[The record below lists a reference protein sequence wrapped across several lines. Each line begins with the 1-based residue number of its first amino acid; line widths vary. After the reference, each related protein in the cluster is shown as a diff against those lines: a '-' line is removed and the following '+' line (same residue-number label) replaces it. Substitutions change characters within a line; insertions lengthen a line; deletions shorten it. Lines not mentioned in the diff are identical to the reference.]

1 MTVNPSRNL
10 RVQSFAMVLASG
22 LLLLAAVAWP
32 TSSSSQEAATN
43 DQPLPTRMVIDV
55 TGAERALYRIA
66 VPQLLG
72 NPTAGAEGAEVI
84 RNDLKL
90 VSLFQVLDPKGFLAN
105 LEQEGLTYVEA
116 PWSAVGA
123 QGVVKGQISGGGSS
137 MHIEMRFYE
146 VARGANPVLQKTY
159 NGGQGQLRGF
169 MHDFANEIL
178 RVLTG
183 KAGSFGTRLLFARK
197 GGAGRKD
204 IYIADFDGKNEG
216 RVSKG
221 KGIAVLPS
229 FGMGKIWYSMVTELG
244 TFITNTAAAERPV
257 INADGINM
265 GVSVCGSRAYF
276 SSTRDGNSEIYSSNL
291 DGSGVTRLTN
301 NPAIDVSPTCGP
313 GNQIAFVSARHGGP
327 QVFLMSTN
335 GGDPKRITYKGSHN
349 QTPAFCRDANNPMVA
364 FSGRDGGGWD
374 IFTVSLKTGA
384 YTRLTQGQGVNQDP
398 AFSPDCRMVAFASS
412 RGGIFL
418 SNPEG
423 LNQNLVIKGSAST
436 VRWGQSVPKP

>member
-1 MTVNPSRNL
+1 MTVTPSRQL
-10 RVQSFAMVLASG
+10 RVQSFAMMLASA
-22 LLLLAAVAWP
+22 LLLLAAVVWP
-32 TSSSSQEAATN
+32 TSLQSQEAAAATN

-66 VPQLLG
+66 IPNLLG
-72 NPTAGAEGAEVI
+72 NQAAGTEGAEVI
-84 RNDLKL
+84 RNDLRL
-90 VSLFQVLDPKGFLAN
+90 VSLFQVLDPKGFLAD
-105 LEQEGLTYVEA
+105 LQKEGLGYVEA
-116 PWSAVGA
+116 PWSSVGA
-123 QGVVKGQISGGGSS
+123 QGVVKGQITGSGGS
-137 MHIEMRFYE
+137 MTIDMRLYE
-146 VARGANPVLQKTY
+146 VARGPAPVLQKTY
-159 NGGQGQLRGF
+159 RGGQLRGY

-197 GGAGRKD
+197 GGTGRKD

-229 FGMGKIWYSMVTELG
+229 FGMGKIWYSMVTDLG
-244 TFITNTAAAERPV
+244 TFITNAAAGEKPV
-257 INADGINM
+257 INGDGINM
-265 GVSVCGSRAYF
+265 GISVCGSRAYF

-291 DGSGVTRLTN
+291 DGSGVARLTN

-313 GNQIAFVSARHGGP
+313 GGQIAFVSARHGGP
-327 QVFLMSTN
+327 QVFLMSAT
-335 GGDPKRITYKGSHN
+335 GGEPKRITYKGSHN
-349 QTPAFCRDANNPMVA
+349 QTPAFCRDPNNPMIA

-384 YTRLTQGQGVNQDP
+384 YTRVTQGQGINQDP
-398 AFSPDCRMVAFASS
+398 AFSPDCRMIAFASS

-418 SNPEG
+418 ASPEG
-423 LNQNLVIKGSAST
+423 LNQNKVISGSAST
-436 VRWGQSVPKP
+436 IRWGQSIPKP

>member
-1 MTVNPSRNL
+1 M
-10 RVQSFAMVLASG
+10 MLASA
-22 LLLLAAVAWP
+22 LLMLAAAMWP
-32 TSSSSQEAATN
+32 VPSQSQQAATN

-66 VPQLLG
+66 IPNLLG
-72 NPTAGAEGAEVI
+72 GDQGAATEGAEVI
-84 RNDLKL
+84 RNDLRL

-105 LEQEGLTYVEA
+105 LQQEGLGYVEA
-116 PWSAVGA
+116 PWSSVGA
-123 QGVVKGQISGGGSS
+123 QGVVKGQIAGGS
-137 MHIEMRFYE
+137 IEMRFYE
-146 VARGANPVLQKTY
+146 VARGQTPVLQKTY
-159 NGGQGQLRGF
+159 RGGAGQLRAF

-216 RVSKG
+216 RISKG
-221 KGIAVLPS
+221 RGIAVLPS

-244 TFITNTAAAERPV
+244 TFITNTAAGEKPV
-257 INADGINM
+257 ITGDGINM
-265 GVSVCGSRAYF
+265 GISVCGSRAYF

-291 DGSGVTRLTN
+291 DGGGVTRLTN

-313 GNQIAFVSARHGGP
+313 GGQIAFVSARHGGP
-327 QVFLMSTN
+327 QVFLMSAT
-335 GGDPKRITYKGSHN
+335 GGEPKRITFKGSHN
-349 QTPAFCRDANNPMVA
+349 QTPAFCRDAATPMIA

-384 YTRLTQGQGVNQDP
+384 YTRITQGQGVNQDP
-398 AFSPDCRMVAFASS
+398 AFSPDCRMIAFASS
-412 RGGIFL
+412 RGGIFI

-423 LNQNLVIKGSAST
+423 LNQNKVISGSAST
-436 VRWGQSVPKP
+436 IRWGQSIPKP

>member
-1 MTVNPSRNL
+1 MIVYSSRNL
-10 RVQSFAMVLASG
+10 RVQSFAMMLASA

-32 TSSSSQEAATN
+32 TSSQSQEAATN

-66 VPQLLG
+66 IPNLLG
-72 NPTAGAEGAEVI
+72 GNQAAGAEGAEVI
-84 RNDLKL
+84 RNDLRL

-105 LEQEGLTYVEA
+105 LQQEGLGYVEA
-116 PWSAVGA
+116 PWSSVGA
-123 QGVVKGQISGGGSS
+123 QGVVKGQINGGS
-137 MHIEMRFYE
+137 IEMRFYE
-146 VARGANPVLQKTY
+146 VARGQTAVLQKTY
-159 NGGQGQLRGF
+159 SGGAGNLRPV

-204 IYIADFDGKNEG
+204 IYIADFDGRNEG
-216 RVSKG
+216 RISKG

-229 FGMGKIWYSMVTELG
+229 FGMGKIWYSMVTEMG
-244 TFITNTAAAERPV
+244 TFITNTAAGEKPV
-257 INADGINM
+257 ITGEGINM
-265 GVSVCGSRAYF
+265 GISVCGSRAYF

-327 QVFLMSTN
+327 QVFLMSAT
-335 GGDPKRITYKGSHN
+335 GGEPKRITYKGSHN
-349 QTPAFCRDANNPMVA
+349 QTPAFCRDTNNPMIA

-384 YTRLTQGQGVNQDP
+384 YTRITQGQGVNQDP

-412 RGGIFL
+412 RGGIFI

-436 VRWGQSVPKP
+436 IRWGQSIPKL

>member
-1 MTVNPSRNL
+1 MRSQNL
-10 RVQSFAMVLASG
+10 RVQSFAMMLASC
-22 LLLLAAVAWP
+22 LLLIAAAVWP
-32 TSSSSQEAATN
+32 VPSQSQEGAATN

-66 VPQLLG
+66 IPNLLG
-72 NPTAGAEGAEVI
+72 GDQGAATEGAEVI
-84 RNDLKL
+84 RNDLRL

-105 LEQEGLTYVEA
+105 LQQEGLGYVEA
-116 PWSAVGA
+116 PWSSVGA
-123 QGVVKGQISGGGSS
+123 QGVVKGQIAGGA
-137 MHIEMRFYE
+137 IEMRFYE
-146 VARGANPVLQKTY
+146 VARGQTPVLQKTY
-159 NGGQGQLRGF
+159 RGGSGQLRAF

-216 RVSKG
+216 RISKG

-244 TFITNTAAAERPV
+244 TFITNTAAGERPV
-257 INADGINM
+257 ITGDGINM
-265 GVSVCGSRAYF
+265 GISVCGSRAYF

-291 DGSGVTRLTN
+291 DGGGVTRLTN

-313 GNQIAFVSARHGGP
+313 GGQIAFVSARHGGP
-327 QVFLMSTN
+327 QVFLMSAT
-335 GGDPKRITYKGSHN
+335 GGEPKRITFKGSHN
-349 QTPAFCRDANNPMVA
+349 QTPAFCRDPATPMIA

-384 YTRLTQGQGVNQDP
+384 YTRITQGQGVNQDP
-398 AFSPDCRMVAFASS
+398 AFSPDCRMIAFASS
-412 RGGIFL
+412 RGGAFI

-423 LNQNLVIKGSAST
+423 LNQNKVISGSVST
-436 VRWGQSVPKP
+436 LRWGQSIPKP